1 MTQRARAGAVAA
13 EKPRDFRGAVL
24 LRKKPIP
31 AIGADVDTRGGSAGA
46 VTRGQI
52 GRAAVSTLE
61 IPFIAAVQVDSRV
74 SEQRGTK
81 RNTSYPGVGV
91 SLPDQAVDVVRHAGR
106 PAAEHP
112 RSRGRGGGRDRIGP
126 RNHGQTQAE

>member
-13 EKPRDFRGAVL
+13 GKPLDFRGAVF

-52 GRAAVSTLE
+52 GRAAGSTLGV
-61 IPFIAAVQVDSRV
+61 PFLDAVEVGSSLR
-74 SEQRGTK
+74 EQRGTK

-91 SLPDQAVDVVRHAGR
+91 SLPDQAVDVVPHAAR